1 MKYYLEKGGEVKV
14 VLAFKDTARV
24 ESFNDLFGFLKEKEI
39 FKGDSGEVYSHI
51 SHEGASVV
59 FLGLGEEEKLQYET
73 LRRGFFSLGIE
84 LQKKKVNSIG
94 LTVPRFGDR
103 CYGKT
108 NKAIWEGLLQSQYDF
123 DKFKSE
129 KKPKVLLQ
137 DVYLDIVEGEAEKV
151 ESVIE
156 ETQLLMDGV
165 FLARDL
171 VNEPAMNMYPE
182 VLAKEAVDRLA
193 PVGIDVKVLGRKE
206 IQDLKMEAFLSV
218 ARGSSKEPKFIVMTY
233 KGNPDS
239 QEKLALVGKGLTYDS
254 GGYSLKSAAG
264 MATMHSDMA
273 GSASVIGA
281 MYSIAANKLRKNV
294 VAIVAACE
302 NMVSGDAYKTG
313 DIIGSMSGKTIEVE
327 NTDAEG
333 RLTLA
338 DALWYAATVEKA
350 DKIVDLATLTGACVV
365 ALGSINTGA
374 IANDEELM
382 DAVNSAAK
390 LAGEPVWQL
399 PNNEEYKELF
409 KSHFADLKNTGGRGA
424 GAITA
429 GMFLQEFVNDT
440 PWVHMDIA
448 GTAFLDKEAGYLPK
462 GATGVPV
469 KTLFYLAKDM
479 DQR

>member
-1 MKYYLEKGGEVKV
+1 MKHYLEKGGEVEV
-14 VLAFKDTARV
+14 ILVFKETAGV
-24 ESFNDLFGFLKEKEI
+24 GTFNDLFGFIKDRDL
-39 FKGDSGEVYSHI
+39 FKGDAGEVYSHI
-51 SHEGASVV
+51 SHEGDSVV
-59 FLGLGEEEKLQYET
+59 FLGLGEEEKLQYDT
-73 LRRGFFSLGIE
+73 LRKSFFSLGGE
-84 LQKKKVNSIG
+84 LQKKKIKSIG
-94 LTVPRFGDR
+94 LTVPKFGDR

-151 ESVIE
+151 ESVIQ
-156 ETQLLMDGV
+156 ETQFLMEGV
-165 FLARDL
+165 FLTRDL
-171 VNEPAMNMYPE
+171 VNEPAINMYPE
-182 VLAKEAVDRLA
+182 VLAKEAVDRLT
-193 PVGIDVKVLGRKE
+193 PVGVDVKVLGRKE
-206 IQDLKMEAFLSV
+206 IQDLNMEAFLSV

-254 GGYSLKSAAG
+254 GGYSLKPAAG

-281 MYSIAANKLRKNV
+281 MYSIAANKLKKNV

-365 ALGSINTGA
+365 ALGNINTGA
-374 IANDEELM
+374 ITNDENLM
-382 DAVNSAAK
+382 GAVRTAAK

-399 PNNEEYKELF
+399 PNDEEYKDLF

-429 GMFLQEFVNDT
+429 GMFLQEFVNDI

-448 GTAFLDKEAGYLPK
+448 GTAFLDKASGYLPK
-462 GATGVPV
+462 GASGVPV
-469 KTLFYLAKDM
+469 KTLFYLAKDI
-479 DQR
+479 DQ